1 MTDDQGELGF
11 TPFAILPEELVIEI
25 LVRLPTIELP
35 FVRGVCSWWKQ
46 LIDGDLMLFRSG
58 DAVTDAV
65 RNVLEHVAGVSDTV
79 MNSLSTERSSPSPRL
94 LFCRYAFSF
103 AESFEQIQL
112 TCSAALSMP
121 GDGFFVVADQCS
133 VSTLAFGCAPR
144 SGFGNRYEDVAFS
157 VSVSNSYPMIQT

>member
-1 MTDDQGELGF
+1 
-11 TPFAILPEELVIEI
+11 
-25 LVRLPTIELP
+25 
-35 FVRGVCSWWKQ
+35 

-65 RNVLEHVAGVSDTV
+65 RIVFEHVAGVSDTI

-94 LFCRYAFSF
+94 LSCRYLFSF

-112 TCSAALSMP
+112 TCSTALSMS

-133 VSTLAFGCAPR
+133 MSTLAFGCAPR
-144 SGFGNRYEDVAFS
+144 SGFCNRYEDVIFQCRFPTLT
-157 VSVSNSYPMIQT
+157 PMIQI